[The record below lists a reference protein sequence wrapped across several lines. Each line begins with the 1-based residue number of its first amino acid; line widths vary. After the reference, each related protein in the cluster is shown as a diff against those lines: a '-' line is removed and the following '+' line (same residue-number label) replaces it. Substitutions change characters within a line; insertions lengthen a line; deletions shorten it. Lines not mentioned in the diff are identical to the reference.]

1 MKRDNKPEVMSTGIA
16 FDIGTTTLAAAS
28 VDTASGAVTDTLSAA
43 NPQAAWGAD
52 VLARIKAASEGPEGT
67 LEKLSESIKAA
78 CNGLLLSL
86 ARGRKIRE
94 ITVAGNSVM
103 EHIFLKVSP
112 ASMARAPYRPV
123 FREARVLKAEE
134 AGLEAPGAGLYLFPI
149 IGAFVGGDAV
159 AAALYLGL
167 REKTK
172 NTLTIDL
179 GTNSEIMLK
188 AGEKLYV
195 TSAAAGPAFEAGGL
209 ECGMTAGPGAIRGVA
224 ISGES
229 LTLDV
234 ISAKTPKGI
243 CGSGLI
249 EAAAA
254 LINAGI
260 IEPSGRIKGA
270 EEIHTNLA
278 NFIKEEAGGNRF
290 ILYRGA
296 SAEISL
302 TQADIRGLQ
311 VAKSAIRAGI
321 SFLLKKAGL
330 KPRDLDR
337 VYIAGA
343 FGASLEPNGLAAIGL
358 IDPKWAGNIE
368 FVGDAALKGAAM
380 AFSKEKKSEAS
391 FIAANSTY
399 LPLSGSRFFEKE
411 FIREMD
417 FAPLPL

>member
-1 MKRDNKPEVMSTGIA
+1 MTRDNKPGGKVTGIA

-28 VDTASGAVTDTLSAA
+28 VDTASGAVIDTLSAP
-43 NPQAAWGAD
+43 NPQARWGAD
-52 VLARIKAASEGPEGT
+52 VLTRIKAASEGPEGT
-67 LEKLSESIKAA
+67 LEKLSESVIAA
-78 CNGLLLSL
+78 CNALLRSL
-86 ARGRKIRE
+86 AKGGGIKE

-103 EHIFLKVSP
+103 EHIFLNVSP
-112 ASMARAPYRPV
+112 ASMAKSPYRPV
-123 FREARVLKAEE
+123 FRQARILKAEE
-134 AGLEAPGAGLYLFPI
+134 AGLDAPGAALYLFPL

-167 REKTK
+167 GESAKK
-172 NTLTIDL
+172 TLTVDL
-179 GTNSEIMLK
+179 GTNSEILLK
-188 AGEKLYV
+188 TGERLYV

-209 ECGMTAGPGAIRGVA
+209 KCGMTAGPGAIKGVD

-229 LTLDV
+229 MTLDV
-234 ISAKTPKGI
+234 IGNKAPKGI

-254 LINAGI
+254 LIDAGI

-270 EEIHTNLA
+270 EEVHTNLA
-278 NFIKEEAGGNRF
+278 SFIKEEAGGNSF

-296 SAEISL
+296 SGEISL

-311 VAKSAIRAGI
+311 VAKSAIRAGT
-321 SFLLKKAGL
+321 SLLLKKAGL
-330 KPRDLDR
+330 RPRDIDH

-343 FGASLEPNGLAAIGL
+343 FGSNLEPRALAAIGL
-358 IDPKWAGNIE
+358 INPAWADSIE
-368 FVGDAALKGAAM
+368 FIGDAALKGAAM
-380 AFSKEKKSEAS
+380 AFSKEKKSEAERL
-391 FIAANSTY
+391 AGNSTY

-417 FAPLPL
+417 FAPIPL